1 MSGSAWAENAVIV
14 SDNGK
19 TVRFRRQC
27 PYCGKTDTTY
37 TDEASVGGSSNM
49 TRSCRYCG
57 KIIKI
62 TISRN

>member
-1 MSGSAWAENAVIV
+1 MSGFAWAENAAIV

-19 TVRFRRQC
+19 TVKIRRQC
-27 PYCGKTDTTY
+27 PYCGKTDTGY
-37 TDEASVGGSSNM
+37 TDEVSVASSTSF

-62 TISRN
+62 TISRK